1 MEELIIANKR
11 LKTAHVSNE
20 RDYEAQI
27 TKLDRKESSLKER
40 LNQLNKKKLE
50 TSKSNGDVDAT
61 DDDLLEV
68 NAGGIIVVAKR
79 STLTQLKGTRLEAL
93 FSGRW
98 DKKLQRDGNGRIFL
112 DVNPVV
118 FRALVDYLNDMA
130 ISSEDDPPSP
140 PSVDD
145 EHKHILQHQLG
156 LFGLLDRS
164 LTMETP
170 DSNIVKTVGHMTQL
184 HNWLEEDGSDGELS
198 LLYRSSRDGV
208 GEAAFHSKCDNKGCT
223 LTVIETTDGF
233 VLGGYSN
240 TPWLRDNTW
249 RAANK
254 AFLFVLSGNDIAY
267 PCKMKLKNA
276 NDDNA
281 VFCHP

>member
-50 TSKSNGDVDAT
+50 TSQSNGDVDAT

-98 DKKLQRDGNGRIFL
+98 DKKLQQDGNGRIFL

-156 LFGLLDRS
+156 LFGILMLNSGKLRQQHCQKFN
-164 LTMETP
+164 P
-170 DSNIVKTVGHMTQL
+170 
-184 HNWLEEDGSDGELS
+184 
-198 LLYRSSRDGV
+198 
-208 GEAAFHSKCDNKGCT
+208 C
-223 LTVIETTDGF
+223 
-233 VLGGYSN
+233 YS
-240 TPWLRDNTW
+240 
-249 RAANK
+249 A
-254 AFLFVLSGNDIAY
+254 S
-267 PCKMKLKNA
+267 
-276 NDDNA
+276 
-281 VFCHP
+281 

>member
-50 TSKSNGDVDAT
+50 TSQSNGDVDAT

-98 DKKLQRDGNGRIFL
+98 DRKLQSDNSGRMFL
-112 DVNPVV
+112 DVNPVG
-118 FRALVDYLNDMA
+118 FRAIVDYLNEMA
-130 ISSEDDPPSP
+130 ISPEDNPPAL

-145 EHKHILQHQLG
+145 EHQHMLRHQLQ
-156 LFGLLDRS
+156 LFGILDN
-164 LTMETP
+164 TMELP
-170 DSNIVKTVGHMTQL
+170 NSSIVMDQDHATQL
-184 HNWLEEDGSDGELS
+184 HDWLKEDGSDGEFR

-208 GEAAFHSKCDNKGCT
+208 SDTSFHSKCDDQGCT
-223 LTVIETTDGF
+223 LIVIEPT
-233 VLGGYSN
+233 
-240 TPWLRDNTW
+240 
-249 RAANK
+249 
-254 AFLFVLSGNDIAY
+254 
-267 PCKMKLKNA
+267 
-276 NDDNA
+276 
-281 VFCHP
+281 